1 MITPAGI
8 MMFTCYTGQQRAV
21 CGRSL
26 YFSDPAATEQVAFI

>member
-21 CGRSL
+21 CGRSPG
-26 YFSDPAATEQVAFI
+26 FTNPAVNELIA